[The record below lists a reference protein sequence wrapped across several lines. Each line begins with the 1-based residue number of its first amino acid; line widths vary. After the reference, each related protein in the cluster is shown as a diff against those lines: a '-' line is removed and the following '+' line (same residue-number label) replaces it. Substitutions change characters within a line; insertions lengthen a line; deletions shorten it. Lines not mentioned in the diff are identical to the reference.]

1 MTAARCFT
9 RVHSPVGP
17 LLLVGTQTSLT
28 GLYMQNSSHNVTPEP
43 AWTEDSRPFA
53 AVRGQLEAY
62 FAGSLTEFDL
72 NLEPAGTPFQQTVWS
87 ALQSIP
93 YGTTTTYGALAR
105 SIGNSKAVR
114 AVGAANGQNPISIV
128 IPCHRV
134 IGADRTLVGYGGGL
148 EAKKALLEL
157 EGVSLAPTQQD
168 LGLG

>member
-72 NLEPAGTPFQQTVWS
+72 KPRAGGH
-87 ALQSIP
+87 AIP
-93 YGTTTTYGALAR
+93 
-105 SIGNSKAVR
+105 
-114 AVGAANGQNPISIV
+114 ANGV
-128 IPCHRV
+128 E
-134 IGADRTLVGYGGGL
+134 RTAIDPVRHHHDLRSVG
-148 EAKKALLEL
+148 
-157 EGVSLAPTQQD
+157 
-168 LGLG
+168 